1 MITGK
6 NYIGE
11 ELSSKGEVTFKT
23 FDPKENKET
32 AAIFYE
38 ATPDEVDAAVE
49 KAAAAFKVYKQKPD
63 ADKAEFLEAIAE
75 ASIIVIAPSNP
86 FLSIDPI
93 LSISG
98 VRAALEASKAP
109 RVAISP
115 IVEGSAIKGPAAR
128 MLESLGHEVSAV
140 GVARI
145 YADLV
150 DWFFL
155 DELDRDLEKP
165 IKELGLNTHVTNT
178 IMNSDSIKRSL
189 ASEVIK
195 VAGL

>member
-1 MITGK
+1 MATRIETEEGLLPFQDYMVRLRGAPRVTGVHF
-6 NYIGE
+6 
-11 ELSSKGEVTFKT
+11 SQS
-23 FDPKENKET
+23 EN
-32 AAIFYE
+32 ALPA
-38 ATPDEVDAAVE
+38 PGV
-49 KAAAAFKVYKQKPD
+49 
-63 ADKAEFLEAIAE
+63 LEAIAE

-98 VRAALEASKAP
+98 VRDALEASKAP

-155 DELDRDLEKP
+155 DELDRDLEKS
-165 IKELGLNTHVTNT
+165 IKSLGLNTHVTNT
-178 IMNSDSIKRSL
+178 IMSSDSKKRSL
-189 ASEVIK
+189 ASEVLK

>member
-1 MITGK
+1 M
-6 NYIGE
+6 
-11 ELSSKGEVTFKT
+11 
-23 FDPKENKET
+23 
-32 AAIFYE
+32 
-38 ATPDEVDAAVE
+38 
-49 KAAAAFKVYKQKPD
+49 
-63 ADKAEFLEAIAE
+63 
-75 ASIIVIAPSNP
+75 
-86 FLSIDPI
+86 
-93 LSISG
+93 SISG

-128 MLESLGHEVSAV
+128 MLDSLGHEVSAV

-155 DELDRDLEKP
+155 DELDRDLEQS
-165 IKELGLNTHVTNT
+165 IKSLGLNTRVTNT
-178 IMNSDSIKRSL
+178 IMNSDSKKRSL
-189 ASEVIK
+189 ASEVLK

>member
-75 ASIIVIAPSNP
+75 E
-86 FLSIDPI
+86 
-93 LSISG
+93 
-98 VRAALEASKAP
+98 LEANAEALKQIY
-109 RVAISP
+109 RVESGLP
-115 IVEGSAIKGPAAR
+115 EGRSNGELARTAGQLRAFAEMLKGNY
-128 MLESLGHEVSAV
+128 LL
-140 GVARI
+140 
-145 YADLV
+145 
-150 DWFFL
+150 
-155 DELDRDLEKP
+155 
-165 IKELGLNTHVTNT
+165 
-178 IMNSDSIKRSL
+178 
-189 ASEVIK
+189 
-195 VAGL
+195 